1 MSSSDKIQQQVIFTI
16 FNTIFED
23 FIMGI
28 ISAARIFIASL
39 FNPASIPSLF
49 FFTSLLRACSEY
61 YPPAAK
67 RPLLKPF
74 LSVPP
79 SLLILA

>member
-39 FNPASIPSLF
+39 FNPASISANPSSRPFSGLALN
-49 FFTSLLRACSEY
+49 TILRLQKSLS
-61 YPPAAK
+61 
-67 RPLLKPF
+67 
-74 LSVPP
+74 
-79 SLLILA
+79 